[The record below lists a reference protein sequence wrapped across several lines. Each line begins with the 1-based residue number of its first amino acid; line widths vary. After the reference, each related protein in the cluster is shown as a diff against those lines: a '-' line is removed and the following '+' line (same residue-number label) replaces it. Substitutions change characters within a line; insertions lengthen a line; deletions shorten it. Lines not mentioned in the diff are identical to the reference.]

1 MFKAWSNYLRN
12 LDTRTTYTK
21 TDNRL
26 EAYQESYSGISIKHK
41 NDTHGCCEPSPV
53 NACHTQI
60 KDLDDKPSNIVIHM
74 VQGKCMDIFATNP
87 PSWLFSGSQL

>member
-26 EAYQESYSGISIKHK
+26 EAYQESYSGLSIKDK
-41 NDTHGCCEPSPV
+41 NDTHGC
-53 NACHTQI
+53 
-60 KDLDDKPSNIVIHM
+60 
-74 VQGKCMDIFATNP
+74 
-87 PSWLFSGSQL
+87 